1 MPAMNQT
8 DIVIA
13 GGGIGGA
20 VLAALLA
27 EGGKRVT
34 IAERATGPPPFLRPE
49 LLWPPAVRILE
60 RIRPLEFWE
69 RDCLRR
75 AEGLYFYRGGR
86 RQAFATAE
94 LFERAGVQPY
104 FEHPNNLR
112 ETLLAICGAEVRR
125 GVEVIGLLREDGR
138 VCGVTAR
145 DAATGLTEEITA
157 DLTIGDDG
165 GGSAVRAAIGVPCEL
180 RPFPVEFYA
189 ASQPWPE
196 NWPARE
202 VRVFLPA
209 KSLPGGMLGFGMMPL
224 PGRVAACLGLVS
236 PSGEESRLAEAFAIL
251 AEENPD
257 IPSPLRACGF
267 PTGFKPIGR
276 SFGLAPSYG
285 VPGCV
290 LIGDAIHPVSPAGGQ
305 GANMA
310 VGDAACLAGLILDG
324 SPDPAGSLRE
334 ARLAA
339 HKRGLRPSRLAA
351 AAFGIG
357 RVPVLGSLT
366 RGIASLAA
374 SSENLRIRVLQILGM
389 G

>member
-1 MPAMNQT
+1 MHQT

-20 VLAALLA
+20 VLASLLVQ
-27 EGGKRVT
+27 GGKRVT
-34 IAERATGPPPFLRPE
+34 IVERATGPPSFLRPE

-60 RIRPLEFWE
+60 HIRPLKFWE
-69 RDCLRR
+69 RECLRR
-75 AEGLYFYRGGR
+75 ADGLYFYRGGK

-112 ETLLAICGAEVRR
+112 ETLLAICGATVRR
-125 GVEVIGLLREDGR
+125 GVEVTGLLREKGR
-138 VCGVTAR
+138 VRGVTTQDVASGR
-145 DAATGLTEEITA
+145 TEQITA
-157 DLTIGDDG
+157 ELTVGDDG
-165 GGSAVRAAIGVPCEL
+165 GGSAVRRAIGVPCEL

-189 ASQPWPE
+189 ASQPWPGD
-196 NWPARE
+196 WPPGE
-202 VRVFLPA
+202 VRVFLPE

-224 PGRVAACLGLVS
+224 PGGVAACLGLVS
-236 PSGEESRLAEAFAIL
+236 SGGEESRLAEAFAML
-251 AEENPD
+251 MEENED
-257 IPSPLRACGF
+257 IPPALRACGF
-267 PTGFKPIGR
+267 PDGFKRIGR
-276 SFGLAPSYG
+276 AFGLAPSYG

-310 VGDAACLAGLILDG
+310 VGDAACLAGLILEECR
-324 SPDPAGSLRE
+324 DPAGSLWE
-334 ARLAA
+334 ARRAA
-339 HKRGLRPSRLAA
+339 HERGVRPSRLAA

-366 RGIASLAA
+366 RGVAMLAA
-374 SSENLRIRVLQILGM
+374 SSESLRIRALQILGR